1 MSSGTRHFTIVP
13 EGPFSLE
20 ESATFGFGQRDAAPF
35 DGTMR
40 LAFCVD
46 GDAYSR
52 QAGVALTQDADG
64 RVHGEVA
71 GDADLEIVKAQVARV
86 LSLDHDAR
94 EFMKIGERDP
104 IMARLLEAAPGLR
117 PPLFYSP

>member
-46 GDAYSR
+46 GAGYSR
-52 QAGVALTQDADG
+52 QAAVALTQDADG
-64 RVHGEVA
+64 TVHGQVQ
-71 GDADLEIVKAQVARV
+71 GDADIDAVK
-86 LSLDHDAR
+86 
-94 EFMKIGERDP
+94 K
-104 IMARLLEAAPGLR
+104 
-117 PPLFYSP
+117 